1 MTETDTTC
9 GGCGAVIVDEP
20 TDSDPSK
27 RNPCHQCGSLARA
40 FSLQAHVTVHVSAT
54 AELTVVTYPQ
64 TLLATSKGL
73 LDSGQFGIS
82 VVVAHMACE
91 VSVERALSAAFASK
105 GLQYLEDPVLDFL
118 NGFNLGNDRNR
129 KLYTALT
136 GDQIEQQ
143 RFWPD
148 FKASATRRNNI
159 VHNGSIAEK
168 VEAESSFNAAS
179 LFVAHLTMTACP
191 AHSSTRTNRKKRS

>member
-9 GGCGAVIVDEP
+9 GGCGAAIVGES
-20 TDSDPSK
+20 TDGDPSK
-27 RNPCHQCGSLARA
+27 RNPCPHCGSLARA
-40 FSLQAHVTVHVSAT
+40 FSLQTHVTVHFSAT

-73 LDSGQFGIS
+73 FDSGQFGIS

-91 VSVERALSAAFASK
+91 VSVERALSAAFASR
-105 GLQYLEDPVLDFL
+105 GLQYLEYPVLEFL
-118 NGFNLGNDRNR
+118 NGFNLGNDRTR

-148 FKASATRRNNI
+148 FKASAIRRNKVI
-159 VHNGSIAEK
+159 HNGCIVGKA
-168 VEAESSFNAAS
+168 EAESSFTAAS
-179 LFVAHLTMTACP
+179 LFVAHLGQ
-191 AHSSTRTNRKKRS
+191 

>member
-1 MTETDTTC
+1 MTETDTSC
-9 GGCGAVIVDEP
+9 GGCGAVIVGES
-20 TDSDPSK
+20 TDGDPSK
-27 RNPCHQCGSLARA
+27 RNPCPQCGSLARA
-40 FSLQAHVTVHVSAT
+40 FSLQAHVTVQVSAT

-73 LDSGQFGIS
+73 LDGGQFGIS

-105 GLQYLEDPVLDFL
+105 GLQYLEDPLLDFL

-143 RFWPD
+143 QFWPD
-148 FKASATRRNNI
+148 FKASTTWRNNVI
-159 VHNGSIAEK
+159 HSGSIVGKA
-168 VEAESSFNAAS
+168 EAESSFAAAS
-179 LFVAHLTMTACP
+179 SFVAHLGQ
-191 AHSSTRTNRKKRS
+191 